1 MEISNNPNIPNNP
14 NNNNSHISNHT
25 NIENI
30 TNHNDKPPSTSN
42 ISTINI
48 YDINDTR
55 TNFKVLSFCN
65 YKVNDVKRE
74 LVNNLYQGVVESS
87 CRWSAELI
95 CSGLINDVWDIF
107 IYFFAK
113 HIYTSHIKLAV
124 YLSTRLLLFKNTMAT
139 EQKNMMLLRNNQTIR
154 KLTSEISTV
163 LALSPKSHVFNVT
176 KIKQIEFDLTK
187 LTDKLKAPNTTFAL
201 NVMKETDPDELI
213 IPINEF
219 AFSLTSEGSNTILST
234 FWFEWAMSYL
244 KKCKKKNNILKC
256 EIRAYLDDTIHIQ
269 SSSDIIWIFW
279 DAIMYESNKRNEIT
293 KKIIN
298 SLRNI
303 FMFNYSTCRLTKR
316 KMIIYLC
323 IEILTKNYQLLEK
336 IINNEKILELAIN
349 NINILYVEIKQH
361 GEQVDKRLEYI

>member
-1 MEISNNPNIPNNP
+1 MDNSNKI
-14 NNNNSHISNHT
+14 NNNINPHISNHT
-25 NIENI
+25 TIEN
-30 TNHNDKPPSTSN
+30 TSN
-42 ISTINI
+42 NNNDNPPPIPKKSSINI

-74 LVNNLYQGVVESS
+74 LVNNLYQGDVESS

-95 CSGLINDVWDIF
+95 CSGLLIDVWDIF

-124 YLSTRLLLFKNTMAT
+124 YLSTRLLLFKNTMAI

-163 LALSPKSHVFNVT
+163 LALSPKSHVFNIT

-201 NVMKETDPDELI
+201 NVMKETDPEELI

-219 AFSLTSEGSNTILST
+219 AFSLTTEGSNTIFAT
-234 FWFEWAMSYL
+234 FWFEWTMAYL

-256 EIRAYLDDTIHIQ
+256 EIRGYLDDTIHVQ

-279 DAIMYESNKRNEIT
+279 DAIMYESNKRTEIT

-298 SLRNI
+298 SLRSI
-303 FMFNYSTCRLTKR
+303 FMFNYSSCRLTKR

-349 NINILYVEIKQH
+349 NINNLYLEIKQH
-361 GEQVDKRLEYI
+361 GEQVDERLEYI